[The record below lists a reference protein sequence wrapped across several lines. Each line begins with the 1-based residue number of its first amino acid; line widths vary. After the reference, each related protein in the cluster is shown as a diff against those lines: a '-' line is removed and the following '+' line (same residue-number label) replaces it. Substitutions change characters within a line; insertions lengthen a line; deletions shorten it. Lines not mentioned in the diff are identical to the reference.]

1 MPANGFMNAQA
12 VIKYW
17 NQKKA
22 TAVFFVPTQ
31 LYHAHLFKKAMIAA
45 KRMCVVDNNT
55 NNKWFRWLTLFTTSG
70 TLLCCALPILLVSLG
85 LGSVVASMNY
95 NIPGMFWLAQHKYW
109 TIALSACMLA
119 FLAWMIWR
127 PTQSCPTDPELAR
140 YCETSK
146 KWNKRIFWLSVIIW
160 STGFF
165 FSTLLLPLRNLL
177 GV

>member
-1 MPANGFMNAQA
+1 M
-12 VIKYW
+12 
-17 NQKKA
+17 
-22 TAVFFVPTQ
+22 FFVLMQ
-31 LYHAHLFKKAMIAA
+31 LLLVPLYSKVMIVVRKRVLVDSSPNKA
-45 KRMCVVDNNT
+45 
-55 NNKWFRWLTLFTTSG
+55 WFRWLTLFTTSG

-85 LGSVVASMNY
+85 LGSVVASINY

-109 TIALSACMLA
+109 TLGLSAVMLG

-127 PTQSCPTDPELAR
+127 PNQSCPTDPELAR

-146 KWNKRIFWLSVIIW
+146 KWNKRIFWLSIIIW